1 MKLPLLTIQFRN
13 KRKIRSKRSERHNQ
27 SSAKNFLL
35 IYQRIIIEKQPNSIG
50 FYEPGVSRTLVV
62 FEFEENLISSSFSRE
77 IITSNDS
84 ISKQKKDKIE
94 KIGKIQKFSPDIST
108 YNNRKAAGFDRFLR
122 TRRFPKHRH

>member
-13 KRKIRSKRSERHNQ
+13 KRKIRSKRSERRNQ

-62 FEFEENLISSSFSRE
+62 FEFEENLISSSFCRE
-77 IITSNDS
+77 ITSNDS

-108 YNNRKAAGFDRFLR
+108 YNNRKAAGFDPGVSQNIVISCF
-122 TRRFPKHRH
+122 